1 MAQFPTLT
9 FTEAGLQML
18 IQAQNGHTLKFTK
31 GKLGSGVLT
40 DSDNIVKFTDLK
52 TPKMTL
58 PITKVDDSNKELLVL
73 TFDTGNTSL
82 EEGFISRELGVF
94 AQLDN
99 GTETLYAYSN
109 AGNNYDYMPNKDTPV
124 SQSRLE
130 VEIICSTSA
139 NVQIV
144 IDKSI
149 MYTTREDVDEMIATH
164 DASDTA
170 HEPAF
175 TAKFKAH
182 NADTDAHKDFV
193 GATAEKA
200 GVRGMVPAPAAG
212 DEGKFLCA
220 DGTFKVAKMTT
231 LELVNLL
238 YPVGI
243 IAEFT
248 NNTDPNNIWP
258 GTTWSKMDAGRVLIS
273 AGTYTEGS
281 DTYTYTLGDKGG
293 EAKHQLTIEELVSH
307 GHGISIS
314 SVGNHSHDIGSTN
327 DIFVSNIAN
336 SFCDSNTP
344 PTRYGKTTNAGAHS
358 LSASIE
364 RTGGN
369 FKHENRM
376 PYETV
381 IRWKRTD

>member
-18 IQAQNGHTLKFTK
+18 IQAQSGHTLKFTK
-31 GKLGSGVLT
+31 GKLGSGILT

-82 EEGFISRELGVF
+82 EEGFISRELGIF

-170 HEPAF
+170 HEPRFKLFEKISDFADDIIKKLALT
-175 TAKFKAH
+175 TAITAITALETNSWFGQLLKMVLTASGVKYNIAQNGYVCLGTFFGGLIIQWIKIESNGNPQEFKFPVYFKTCLAVLGERV
-182 NADTDAHKDFV
+182 N
-193 GATAEKA
+193 
-200 GVRGMVPAPAAG
+200 AG
-212 DEGKFLCA
+212 DNTA
-220 DGTFKVAKMTT
+220 DLSVTTLSSTGIIINPNSSGTFYCVA
-231 LELVNLL
+231 
-238 YPVGI
+238 
-243 IAEFT
+243 
-248 NNTDPNNIWP
+248 
-258 GTTWSKMDAGRVLIS
+258 
-273 AGTYTEGS
+273 
-281 DTYTYTLGDKGG
+281 
-293 EAKHQLTIEELVSH
+293 
-307 GHGISIS
+307 
-314 SVGNHSHDIGSTN
+314 IG
-327 DIFVSNIAN
+327 F
-336 SFCDSNTP
+336 
-344 PTRYGKTTNAGAHS
+344 
-358 LSASIE
+358 
-364 RTGGN
+364 
-369 FKHENRM
+369 
-376 PYETV
+376 
-381 IRWKRTD
+381 